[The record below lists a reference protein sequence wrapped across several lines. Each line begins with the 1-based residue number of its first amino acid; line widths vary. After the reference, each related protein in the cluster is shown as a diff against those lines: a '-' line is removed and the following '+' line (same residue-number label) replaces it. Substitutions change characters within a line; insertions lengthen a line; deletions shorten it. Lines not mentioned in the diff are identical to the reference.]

1 MATNRKR
8 ILLPHT
14 FSRLGWQIAES
25 RDDIEAVSFRNDIRA
40 EDLPAL
46 LENVSGIALG
56 ATPFGAAALAAAPRI
71 EVVARIGVGYDAV
84 DVPALTARK
93 VPLMIAGIANSVS
106 VAENAMFFMLTL
118 AKRGAAM
125 DALVREN
132 RWWDK
137 YQQLPVDLFEKTA
150 LIVGFGRIGTRIA
163 RRCLAMDMHVLVSDP
178 YIDQGA
184 IRAAG
189 CEPVRDLDA
198 AIPRADFITIHC
210 PKTRETTGLF
220 NADRI
225 GLMKRSAYI
234 VNTARGGIID
244 ERALYAALTAGQIA
258 GAGVDVFE
266 REPPAA
272 DHPLLHLPNI
282 VVGPHVAGVT
292 KEAVDRMAVAAVRNI
307 LSVLDGKPI
316 RENAVNPEVLD

>member
-14 FSRLGWQIAES
+14 MSRMGWAIAES
-25 RDDIEAVSFRNDIRA
+25 REDIEAVPFRNDIKG

-56 ATPFGAAALAAAPRI
+56 ATPFGVAALAAAPRM

-84 DVPALTARK
+84 DVPALTARR

-106 VAENAMFFMLTL
+106 VAADALFYMLTL

-163 RRCLAMDMHVLVSDP
+163 RRCVAMEMQVLVYDP
-178 YIDQGA
+178 YVEPA
-184 IRAAG
+184 LIRDAG
-189 CEPVRDLDA
+189 CEAVRDLDA
-198 AIPRADFITIHC
+198 AVPRADFITIHC
-210 PKTRETTGLF
+210 PKTAETRGLF
-220 NADRI
+220 NAAR
-225 GLMKRSAYI
+225 LARMKRSAYI

-244 ERALYAALTAGQIA
+244 EPALHAALSAGQIA
-258 GAGVDVFE
+258 GAGIDVFE

-272 DHPLLHLPNI
+272 DHPLLHLPNV
-282 VVGPHVAGVT
+282 VVGPHVA
-292 KEAVDRMAVAAVRNI
+292 
-307 LSVLDGKPI
+307 
-316 RENAVNPEVLD
+316 